1 MEFEDFI
8 YNLSKTILKDFDVKT
23 LFVNV
28 VDQIR
33 EYLKAERSSLFF
45 YDKDKDV
52 LRSVVLTVEHDIDR
66 IEIPVD
72 KESIAGYT
80 AFTKKILNIKDVR
93 NEKELIKID
102 PDLKYH
108 NPWLSIEGIETRS
121 MLSVPIIKD
130 GDILGVFQAINK
142 DPYFNEDD
150 EKVLRKISP
159 IISIALDNVIKHS
172 RMKIAQNIEKT
183 ILENISEA
191 VVLIDNENKI
201 VTFNSQFGEMTGY
214 RFSKDDAKYKKID
227 EILPIVKTHIDKI
240 NFVRDYNI
248 PEEIALDLIRIR
260 IVPIKWEC
268 FLEGERNYVGLIF
281 HFPHG

>member
-142 DPYFNEDD
+142 NPYFNEDD

-214 RFSKDDAKYKKID
+214 RFSRDDAKNKKID